1 MTSPI
6 PGSVSSSA
14 FVALLTLTRPVA
26 PEVPVPVSVVGADSD
41 SLGTNTCVPSTSGA
55 ARLRLDRTAPG
66 RAPPAASIA
75 SMTRA
80 PSANSYTP
88 GRRTHPATSTRITV
102 AGDAEAVGAAT
113 RASDGPD
120 RTSTG
125 AGSERRY
132 QNPAPATV
140 TPTTATSAMSSAR
153 DSVARR
159 SRIDSPGKAPPHF
172 DEPAHAAL
180 AVADVRGT
188 TRTLARAGRRR
199 RDLGHMDRHP
209 AQPSV
214 TRLTRRGAR
223 TITLR
228 ISRPS

>member
-14 FVALLTLTRPVA
+14 FVALLTLTRPVE
-26 PEVPVPVSVVGADSD
+26 PEAPVPVSVVGADCD
-41 SLGTNTCVPSTSGA
+41 SLVTNTCVPSTSGA
-55 ARLRLDRTAPG
+55 ARLRLERTAPG

-102 AGDAEAVGAAT
+102 VGDADAVGPGT
-113 RASDGPD
+113 RTSDGPE
-120 RTSTG
+120 RTCTG
-125 AGSERRY
+125 AGSERTY

-140 TPTTATSAMSSAR
+140 TPTTATSAMSSTR

-159 SRIDSPGKAPPHF
+159 SRIDSPGNTHPHL
-172 DEPAHAAL
+172 DEPAHAAP

-188 TRTLARAGRRR
+188 SRTLAGAGRGR
-199 RDLGHMDRHP
+199 RDLCHREEVLSP
-209 AQPSV
+209 A
-214 TRLTRRGAR
+214 
-223 TITLR
+223 
-228 ISRPS
+228 

>member
-6 PGSVSSSA
+6 PGRVSSSA

-26 PEVPVPVSVVGADSD
+26 PEAPVPVSVVGADCD
-41 SLGTNTCVPSTSGA
+41 SLGNNTCVPSTSGA
-55 ARLRLDRTAPG
+55 ARLRLERTAPG

-88 GRRTHPATSTRITV
+88 GRRTHPATSTRITAV
-102 AGDAEAVGAAT
+102 GDADSVGAVT
-113 RASDGPD
+113 RASDE
-120 RTSTG
+120 RTCTG
-125 AGSERRY
+125 GGSERTY

-159 SRIDSPGKAPPHF
+159 SRIDSPGNTPPHV
-172 DEPAHAAL
+172 DEPAHAAP
-180 AVADVRGT
+180 AVADVRGRS
-188 TRTLARAGRRR
+188 RTLARAGRGR
-199 RDLGHMDRHP
+199 RDLCHREEVLSP
-209 AQPSV
+209 A
-214 TRLTRRGAR
+214 
-223 TITLR
+223 
-228 ISRPS
+228 

>member
-26 PEVPVPVSVVGADSD
+26 PEVPVPVSVVGADCD

-55 ARLRLDRTAPG
+55 ARLRLQRTERG

-102 AGDAEAVGAAT
+102 VGDAVGAAT
-113 RASDGPD
+113 RASDGPE
-120 RTSTG
+120 RTCTG
-125 AGSERRY
+125 AGSERTY

-159 SRIDSPGKAPPHF
+159 SRIVSPGNAPPHV
-172 DEPAHAAL
+172 DEPANAAA

-188 TRTLARAGRRR
+188 SRTLARAGRGR

-209 AQPSV
+209 VQLSV
-214 TRLTRRGAR
+214 TRLTRRGGR
-223 TITLR
+223 TI
-228 ISRPS
+228 